1 MKPQDVNEIVLQS
14 ETGNEL
20 YEGLSSNFFVV
31 QNGIVITA
39 PPEAVNEE
47 VILLDSFVT
56 LPIQVL
62 AGTIQELVIQ
72 SCKEKNI
79 PLARKFPLISD
90 LHLWEG
96 CFITSTILSLVL
108 RDFADRSLCVGTSR
122 LLLPVHCVRVYE
134 TKQERKFDVDSCV
147 ILKQL
152 QDSIKSLLKDNSTK
166 IV

>member
-56 LPIQVL
+56 LPI
-62 AGTIQELVIQ
+62 
-72 SCKEKNI
+72 
-79 PLARKFPLISD
+79 
-90 LHLWEG
+90 
-96 CFITSTILSLVL
+96 
-108 RDFADRSLCVGTSR
+108 
-122 LLLPVHCVRVYE
+122 
-134 TKQERKFDVDSCV
+134 
-147 ILKQL
+147 
-152 QDSIKSLLKDNSTK
+152 
-166 IV
+166 